1 MTFDEILKYE
11 YKFRGVDACNLRE
24 YFFRLLETL
33 WLEGEGF
40 SGKRPFGDSCWE
52 YDIYEALVEMGA
64 IQGVFD
70 CDKESGE
77 RYGLA
82 QVDTKKGN
90 EVVQDLIE
98 YVFFRKDKN

>member
-1 MTFDEILKYE
+1 
-11 YKFRGVDACNLRE
+11 
-24 YFFRLLETL
+24 
-33 WLEGEGF
+33 
-40 SGKRPFGDSCWE
+40 
-52 YDIYEALVEMGA
+52 
-64 IQGVFD
+64 VFD

-98 YVFFRKDKN
+98 HVFFRKDKN